1 MLHGIW
7 KTIATL
13 QGEGNNMSHDDL
25 VNFAILGILVTAL
38 LITSLGG

>member
-7 KTIATL
+7 KTIVTF
-13 QGEGNNMSHDDL
+13 QGEVNNMSHDDL
-25 VNFAILGILVTAL
+25 VNFAILAILVSAL

>member
-1 MLHGIW
+1 MDR
-7 KTIATL
+7 
-13 QGEGNNMSHDDL
+13 DDL